1 MRAQLND
8 RETPWPV
15 LRNLTTTVLDLQR
28 PHTFLGQT
36 TANVGHTL
44 SRLAH
49 CQQITRRAQSLH
61 ASLIDCMAR
70 AAVEHPAVLTYRHRR
85 RLITFDSA
93 HVRTA
98 LNKRLPDGSRLPV
111 VTILREANSRSADQ
125 IQHEFRLATR
135 SDLTDDPALRARRR
149 LASWPGW
156 LRKWVLRRAL
166 ANPFRLRELYGNIQI
181 TSLQQSG
188 TPTPLWAFPA
198 NFGTVAFAAGAVS
211 RGFVPG
217 PTGQPVLT
225 QLLPLA
231 GAMDHDVLDGMAAVG
246 LTRRFVELIET
257 AAGLDDNDVDQTLA
271 LSRERSR

>member
-1 MRAQLND
+1 MRAEWTY
-8 RETPWPV
+8 REAPWPV

-36 TANVGHTL
+36 TANVGLTL

-49 CQQITRRAQSLH
+49 CQKITRRAQSLH
-61 ASLIDCMAR
+61 AYLMYCMAR
-70 AAVEHPAVLTYRHRR
+70 AAIEHPAVLTYRHRG

-93 HVRTA
+93 DVGTA
-98 LNKRLPDGSRLPV
+98 LNKRLPDGNRLPV
-111 VTILREANSRSADQ
+111 VAILREANSSSAAQ

-149 LASWPGW
+149 LAPWPAW

-188 TPTPLWAFPA
+188 TQSPLWAFPA

-211 RGFVPG
+211 PGFVPG

-231 GAMDHDVLDGMAAVG
+231 GAIDHDVLDGMAAVG
-246 LTRRFVELIET
+246 FTRRFVELIET
-257 AAGLDDNDVDQTLA
+257 AAGLDDNYVDQTLA
-271 LSRERSR
+271 LSRERPR